1 MLDYQSIRN
10 TITGSLHAVL
20 GIPVIPQDDDGSMP
34 AYPYVTYTAT
44 SPYIVTTGQ
53 DVERRYLSEAGYVL
67 DSTKPVEMV
76 YSITAYDE
84 DDDAAA
90 AVCMRAV
97 EYFSRVGRETLAAAG
112 VVVVSIGSVQNRSF
126 WLGDHYERRWGC
138 DVRFRVVDRSI
149 LPADYIEEAEI
160 GGEMD
165 EG

>member
-1 MLDYQSIRN
+1 MLDFQSIRN
-10 TITGSLHAVL
+10 TITNSLQAAL

-34 AYPYVTYTAT
+34 AYPYITYTAT
-44 SPYIVTTGQ
+44 SPYIVTAGQ
-53 DVERRYLSEAGYVL
+53 DVERHYLDETGYVL
-67 DSTKPVEMV
+67 DSLKPVETV
-76 YSITAYDE
+76 YSLTTYDE

-90 AVCMRAV
+90 AVCMRVIEHFNRA
-97 EYFSRVGRETLAAAG
+97 GREALAAAG
-112 VVVVSIGSVQNRSF
+112 VVVVSVGGVQNRSL